1 MIIFVT
7 YVGIREGSESPV
19 TKQSLGKEMDMKR
32 LFFCG
37 IMIVMLSCLLRMNA
51 GAQMYWDQTDP
62 EEDSAATED
71 VSTQVDR
78 DKRIIGSSATRMY
91 DNSEV
96 PTIEPE
102 PLLQAVAAPMRPRS
116 EDVSPQPQTDEPSR
130 NRTDSP
136 SRSSVNVPSTAVTS
150 PRPAVT
156 DPGGSQEARR
166 PGQVGKPE
174 IQAVESKRSAPS
186 STSEEQPVTK
196 KMKWGQ
202 AEVKPSES
210 KTKLQWGEQ
219 KTDGQ

>member
-1 MIIFVT
+1 MIIFIT
-7 YVGIREGSESPV
+7 YVGIRAGSESPV
-19 TKQSLGKEMDMKR
+19 TKRSLGKEMDMKR

-51 GAQMYWDQTDP
+51 GAQMYWDLTDP
-62 EEDSAATED
+62 EEDSVATED

-78 DKRIIGSSATRMY
+78 DKPTIGSSATRMY
-91 DNSEV
+91 DNFEV
-96 PTIEPE
+96 PTLESE
-102 PLLQAVAAPMRPRS
+102 PLLQAVVAPIRPRS
-116 EDVSPQPQTDEPSR
+116 DDVSPQTDELSR

>member
-1 MIIFVT
+1 
-7 YVGIREGSESPV
+7 
-19 TKQSLGKEMDMKR
+19 MKR
-32 LFFCG
+32 LFFWG

-51 GAQMYWDQTDP
+51 GAQMYWDLTDP
-62 EEDSAATED
+62 EEDSAGTED

-78 DKRIIGSSATRMY
+78 DKPTIGSSATRMY
-91 DNSEV
+91 DNFEV
-96 PTIEPE
+96 PTLESE
-102 PLLQAVAAPMRPRS
+102 PLLQAVIAPIRPRS
-116 EDVSPQPQTDEPSR
+116 DDVSPQTDEPSR

>member
-1 MIIFVT
+1 
-7 YVGIREGSESPV
+7 
-19 TKQSLGKEMDMKR
+19 MKR
-32 LFFCG
+32 LFFWG

-51 GAQMYWDQTDP
+51 GAQMYWDLTDP
-62 EEDSAATED
+62 EEDSAGTED

-78 DKRIIGSSATRMY
+78 DKPTIGSSATRMY
-91 DNSEV
+91 DNFEV
-96 PTIEPE
+96 PTLESE
-102 PLLQAVAAPMRPRS
+102 PLLQAVIAPIRPRS
-116 EDVSPQPQTDEPSR
+116 DDVSPQTDEPSR

-174 IQAVESKRSAPS
+174 IQAVESKRSSPS